1 MIWEYGHRTATL
13 LRESYARGSLPRSPD
28 FLQMM
33 HNDDIGSLSGS
44 RATRARGPERVL
56 ETVRHDAVTALG
68 GVLSG
73 FWSSIEEQVRLAA
86 LAGHDYMAA
95 QEDRVAVIDLSHR
108 ALELATRFRK
118 SIESEFDQ
126 WLADSNDRDVRSS
139 LSLMSEGELEVHLA
153 AQQIVELMDHQFLH
167 PLSALDARLLA
178 LAAQL
183 GIRGVRAS
191 PLRPEVPVMAFM
203 RLFQPDELP
212 PGLRTTV
219 FQQFDK
225 RLPAILGEV
234 YAKANATLEA
244 ASIGASA
251 TRHEDGARKP
261 AQSTTG
267 RSSANAAVSDQQRGN
282 SENESWVPD
291 GGVVAHADS
300 AADGQGAAGTSGHVP
315 YGPLSSGLMQVLAAH
330 GHGQADAAP
339 AHGYRDIV
347 REQLHTWRER
357 READTAVAAAAADP
371 GSAGEG
377 GHVLSVSQ
385 LLSVTTMLQNDDPA
399 PYARALI
406 GEDRRQL
413 ADVIRDQLLR
423 GLRELGVDPQLNPL
437 SRNDE
442 DAIDLVGI
450 LFQALFDAND
460 LLQQARDIYGRLVVP
475 YLKVALTDDSMFNQ
489 RSHPARKLLD
499 AVTEA
504 CDGNVGDTP
513 QDRDTLDHASR
524 IVDRVVEEYQ
534 SDQAV
539 FDLAA
544 SELRQR
550 LDQQRRRADVAER
563 RAAEAIHGRERLQQA
578 RRSADDLVGSRLLD
592 RPLTAAVAGFLDR
605 QWRHH
610 LTQTW
615 LRDGPDSARHLAA
628 IGVGDSMLQVDADA
642 ASALGGAVA
651 DELLALQVSIG
662 ECYSSCGLD
671 ANAARDALARIISAL
686 AMPDT
691 LRRVHVPQLVDE
703 AGEDELAPV
712 LRVAGGNSMLTFD
725 PTIAARMRQLRV
737 GQGLRLVDEHGRE
750 SAARIAWISPLTA
763 RLLIV
768 NRRGVRKMV
777 VSPEE
782 LAALVGNG
790 RVEVRAVDAPFDEA
804 MKQLWHQLNA
814 ANDAAPMRDVAG

>member
-1 MIWEYGHRTATL
+1 MT
-13 LRESYARGSLPRSPD
+13 
-28 FLQMM
+28 
-33 HNDDIGSLSGS
+33 HNDDIGVSPGS
-44 RATRARGPERVL
+44 HPTHARGAERVL
-56 ETVRHDAVTALG
+56 ETLRHDAVTALG

-118 SIESEFDQ
+118 SIEAEFDR
-126 WLADSNDRDVRSS
+126 WLADSSEREVRAS

-167 PLSALDARLLA
+167 PLAALDERLLA
-178 LAAQL
+178 LAGRL
-183 GIRGVRAS
+183 GIRGAHAN

-203 RLFQPDELP
+203 RLFEPDELP

-225 RLPAILGEV
+225 RLPAILGEL
-234 YAKANATLEA
+234 YAKTNASLDA
-244 ASIGASA
+244 AAIGASS
-251 TRHEDGARKP
+251 KP
-261 AQSTTG
+261 APARAQPVHRG
-267 RSSANAAVSDQQRGN
+267 AARVADNAAAPSASVDGGN
-282 SENESWVPD
+282 DTWMPD
-291 GGVVAHADS
+291 GGVVAHAP
-300 AADGQGAAGTSGHVP
+300 AAGADGGRDGSSGHVP

-330 GHGQADAAP
+330 GQGATETAP
-339 AHGYRDIV
+339 IHAYRDIV
-347 REQLHTWRER
+347 REQLHSWRER
-357 READTAVAAAAADP
+357 RDAGQAAATEAAAGADTASA
-371 GSAGEG
+371 AGEG
-377 GHVLSVSQ
+377 GNVLSVSQ

-399 PYARALI
+399 PYARALV
-406 GEDRRQL
+406 GEDRREL

-423 GLRELGVDPQLNPL
+423 GLRELGVDPARTPL

-489 RSHPARKLLD
+489 RAHPARKLLD

-504 CDGNVGDTP
+504 CDGNAGDTP

-578 RRSADDLVGSRLLD
+578 RRSADGLVGSRMQD
-592 RPLTAAVAGFLDR
+592 RPLTSAVAGFLDR
-605 QWRHH
+605 HWRHH

-628 IGVGDSMLQVDADA
+628 IGVGDAMLQVDADA
-642 ASALGGAVA
+642 ALARGGAVA
-651 DELLALQVSIG
+651 DELLALQVPLG
-662 ECYSSCGLD
+662 ECYTSCGLD

-691 LRRVHVPQLVDE
+691 PRKVHVPQLTEDAVD
-703 AGEDELAPV
+703 DEVTPV
-712 LRVAGGNSMLTFD
+712 LQVAGGTGALDFD

-750 SAARIAWISPLTA
+750 SAARVAWISPLTA

-790 RVEVRAVDAPFDEA
+790 RVEIRAVDAPFDEA
-804 MKQLWHQLNA
+804 MKQVWQQLNA
-814 ANDAAPMRDVAG
+814 ANDPAPLRDVAG